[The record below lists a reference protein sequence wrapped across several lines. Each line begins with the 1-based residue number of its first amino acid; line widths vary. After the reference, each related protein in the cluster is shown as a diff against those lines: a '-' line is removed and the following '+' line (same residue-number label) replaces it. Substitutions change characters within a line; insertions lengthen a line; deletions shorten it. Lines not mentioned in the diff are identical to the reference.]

1 MCRFHTNRIFSRP
14 SQVTSSLSKQPANL
28 LQLLVDAK
36 DCSENEDEGLSHMQG
51 CPHIETS
58 GEPLSAHPPFI
69 LVTHFPYHFSAYQSP
84 SPTSFDCSSA
94 PKIAVKQDK
103 AKTGNPKILDNATPV
118 ECCLGIRITYVEWL
132 GIYIYIYVYVCVCAC
147 TRTKGRRH
155 ARMYIE

>member
-84 SPTSFDCSSA
+84 PTSLLNCSST
-94 PKIAVKQDK
+94 PKIAVPQPYLQRMHTHPVNLCTPHQSYSFSPLSPSTFTTSQPIK
-103 AKTGNPKILDNATPV
+103 APRQPPLT
-118 ECCLGIRITYVEWL
+118 
-132 GIYIYIYVYVCVCAC
+132 
-147 TRTKGRRH
+147 
-155 ARMYIE
+155 ARLRQRLQ